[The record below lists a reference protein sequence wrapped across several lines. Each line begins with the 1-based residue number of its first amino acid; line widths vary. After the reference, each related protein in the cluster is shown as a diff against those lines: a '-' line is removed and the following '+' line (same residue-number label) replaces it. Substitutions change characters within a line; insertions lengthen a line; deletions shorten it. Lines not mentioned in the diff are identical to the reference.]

1 VFALQNRV
9 FVKISIILF
18 LFQQYFKRK
27 QMSVSLIAD
36 SGATKAE
43 WCLVNQKKKDTLF
56 TAGISPYFLS
66 TEGIADL
73 VKKEVAAKFGK
84 QHIDNIFF
92 YGTGCSNPE
101 NARSVKKALQQVFP
115 SAAIKVNTDLMAA
128 ARAVCGKEKGIACI
142 LGTGSN
148 SCYYNG
154 KVIIKNSP
162 GIGYVLGDE
171 GSGAYLGKKV
181 VQYYMYNTF
190 DEDLRARFDAKFVTT
205 PVEVLDNVYKRS
217 FPNRYLAGFALF
229 LAENR
234 GHYMIE
240 NIIEDGLNDFF
251 FQHLNKYN
259 EVWKYPVNFVGS
271 VADGFKDVIQALCS
285 SYEFELGTILKNP
298 MQGLV
303 KYHGEN

>member
-1 VFALQNRV
+1 
-9 FVKISIILF
+9 
-18 LFQQYFKRK
+18 
-27 QMSVSLIAD
+27 MSVSLIAD

-43 WCLVNQKKKDTLF
+43 WCLVNGKKKETVF

-66 TEGIADL
+66 TDSIADL
-73 VKKEVAAKFGK
+73 IQKEVASVLKK
-84 QHIDNIFF
+84 NTIDAVFF
-92 YGTGCSNPE
+92 YGTGCANPQ
-101 NARSVKKALQQVFP
+101 NAKSVKKALQKVFP
-115 SAAIKVNTDLMAA
+115 SSVITVNTDLMAA
-128 ARAVCGKEKGIACI
+128 ARAVCGDEKGIACI

-154 KVIIKNSP
+154 KSIVKNSP

-171 GSGAYLGKKV
+171 GSGSYLGKKV
-181 VQYYMYNTF
+181 IQYYMYNTF

-205 PVEVLDNVYKRS
+205 PVEVLDNVYKQP
-217 FPNRYLAGFALF
+217 FPNRYLASFALF

-271 VADGFKDVIQALCS
+271 VADGFKDVIQTLCS
-285 SYEFELGTILKNP
+285 SYEFELGTVVKNP

-303 KYHGEN
+303 KYHSKI